1 MKAQVSLQ
9 IARFKNLQ
17 AFSLP
22 FSPLY
27 IPSRTPIAFFHC
39 PQVFQASKRPDPD
52 VAAALSEEKKVT
64 KRKIDETKGKVK
76 EKSRNM

>member
-1 MKAQVSLQ
+1 
-9 IARFKNLQ
+9 
-17 AFSLP
+17 
-22 FSPLY
+22 
-27 IPSRTPIAFFHC
+27 
-39 PQVFQASKRPDPD
+39 VFQASKRPDPD